1 MTFKCTFSDKYEPN
15 IQVITYFDADR
26 GNIISTARSLCYE
39 MFSTL
44 VGINAK
50 IEKL

>member
-1 MTFKCTFSDKYEPN
+1 MTFKCTFYDKYAPN

-26 GNIISTARSLCYE
+26 GNIISTARSLCLD
-39 MFSTL
+39 MFLT
-44 VGINAK
+44 VDGINAK